1 MESNLNQDGMSRPSY
16 VFSADPLARPSEIN
30 FDGIKL
36 DLSREFSLVASSTE
50 ANSSESKD
58 YLQVCLRVRPFT
70 QPEKEHESEGCV
82 YILDSQTVVL
92 KDPQCTLGRLS
103 EKSSGQM
110 AQKFSFSK
118 VFGPETTQKEF
129 FQGCILQPVK
139 DLLKGQSRLIFTYGL
154 TNSGKTYTFQ
164 GTEENTGILPRTLN
178 VLFDSLQEKLYTKMN
193 LKPHRS
199 REYLRLSPDQ
209 EKEEV
214 TSKSA
219 LLRQIKE
226 VVMHNDSY
234 GALYGSLT
242 NSLSIPEFEESMK
255 DCEHSNLN
263 MDINRKFSVWV
274 SFFEIYNECIYDLF
288 VPVSSKFQK
297 RKTLRLSQDVKGY
310 SFIKDLQWIQVSDAK
325 EAYRLLKLGTKHQSV
340 AFTKLNNASSRSH
353 SIFTIRILQIE
364 DSEIPHVIRVSELS
378 LCDLAGSE
386 RSVRTQNEG
395 ERLRETGNINTSLL
409 TLGKCISV
417 LKNSEK
423 SKFQQH
429 VPFRESKLTHYFQS
443 FFNGKGKIC
452 MIVNIS
458 QCSFAY
464 DETLNVLKFSAIAQ
478 KVCVPDILNCS
489 QEKSFGP
496 VKSSQDESLDIN
508 NSDSKILNEKRS
520 TISWESSLEDVVED
534 EDLVEDLEKA
544 EEKQN
549 VETEFTDEDLDNT
562 LEDDNTFSSH
572 EGKRKLLDLIED
584 LKKKLI
590 NERKEKL
597 TLEFKIREEVTQE
610 FTQYLAQREADFKET
625 LLQEREILEENAECR
640 LAIFKDLI
648 GKCDTQEEPKNED
661 HAMKDETEEGHNY
674 VGIEDIIDSLQ
685 DDVTGIKKQAEIA
698 HLYIASLADPQE
710 AIACLEIKFNQVK
723 ADLAKAKEELI
734 KTQEELKK
742 RESESEINLNS
753 LAQELEK
760 SNKKIIM
767 QNQRIQEL
775 MDKIDQKEDTVNK
788 FQNLKFH
795 MESTFKGSENVGNSS
810 LIINNKFV
818 CNETTEMSK
827 DSKTKTYSGR
837 KRLNEIELQQ
847 DEPPAKKGLTHASPT
862 ITENQKKSGEMQE
875 SISDEENIRVLQE
888 NNEELK
894 TRLLTIENELKNEK
908 EEKTELNKQI
918 VTLQQE
924 LSSSEK
930 KSLDFSIEVQQ
941 IQSSY
946 DNVISELHVQKS
958 INQEQKERIMK
969 LSEEIETARRNI
981 TNNVS
986 QIKLMQAKIDEL
998 RRLDS
1003 VSQIANID
1011 LLSLRD
1017 LSSCSQED
1025 NLLNTQLCHLDN
1037 DYLISKQVK
1046 EHGIQELSRERSF
1059 HSTVEAIWEEC
1070 KEIVKTSSKK
1080 THQIEE
1086 LEQQIEKLQAE
1097 VKEYINDN
1105 NRLKI
1110 EEREKKNQ
1118 DDLLKEKDSLIQ
1130 QLKEELQEK
1139 TVSLDIEV
1147 QHVVEGERAL
1157 SELMQDVTCYKVKI
1171 KELEAVLETQKDECS
1186 RTAKLE
1192 QEIMEKES
1200 IILKQERK
1208 LNECQANLKD
1218 SIQNARDLSER
1229 EVKLKEEITQL
1240 TKNLQDAKH
1249 SLQLKEEEKE
1259 TNWQETEKLKE
1270 ELSASTAVTQN
1281 LKADLQRKEEDYAEL
1296 KEKLA
1301 DAKKQIEQ
1309 VQKEVSVMRDEEKL
1323 LRIKINEL
1331 EKKKNQ
1337 CSQEIDMK
1345 QRTIQQL
1352 KEQLN
1357 NQKVEEAMQ
1366 QYERVCKDLSVKEKI
1381 IKDMRMTLEEQE
1393 QTQVEQDQVLEAK
1406 LEETK
1411 RLTTELEEWKE
1422 KCKDLEA
1429 KHNQSSTKEFEDNTD
1444 VLNTKLSKLQDE
1456 LQESE
1461 QKHEAERK
1469 KWLEEK
1475 MMLITQAKEAENLR
1489 NKEMKKYAED
1499 REHCLKQQNEME
1511 ILKGQLAEKD
1521 GNLQQWRKERDQLV
1535 AALEIQLK
1543 ALISSNVQKD
1553 NEIEQLKK
1561 ITSEASKTEKQTMD
1575 IQPTQMSSTDPSRV
1589 ETEPQSTSFEI
1600 SSGEIEDGS
1609 VVLDSCEVS
1618 TENNQST
1625 RFPKPELEIQ
1635 FTPLQPNR
1643 MAVKHPGCTSPVTVK
1658 IPKARKRKSHE
1669 MEESSV
1675 FSSWWKN
1682 RNNIKHTPEALCQDF
1697 VKFENKK
1704 NATPRTNL
1712 KSPVSEHRNSS
1723 VKKEHKV
1730 SIRPSSKKTYSLRSH
1745 ASTISVNGSAKK
1757 KEGTLQKFGDF
1768 LQHSPTI
1775 LQSKAKK
1782 IIKTMSSSK
1791 FSNVEVSKENASRP
1805 KRAKR
1810 KLYNEISS
1818 PIDISGQVILM
1829 DHKVKESDHQILKR
1843 RLRTKTVK

>member
-1 MESNLNQDGMSRPSY
+1 MRKEVLNLAVAKDNIRKEMESNVNQDGVPRPSY
-16 VFSADPLARPSEIN
+16 VFSADPVARPSEIN

-50 ANSSESKD
+50 ANSLESKD

-70 QPEKEHESEGCV
+70 QSEKEHESEACV
-82 YILDSQTVVL
+82 YILDSQTIVL
-92 KDPQCTLGRLS
+92 KDPQSILGRLS

-110 AQKFSFSK
+110 AQTFSFSK

-129 FQGCILQPVK
+129 FQGCVLQPVK

-164 GTEENTGILPRTLN
+164 GTEENIGILPRTLN
-178 VLFDSLQEKLYTKMN
+178 VLFDSLQERLCTKMT

-214 TSKSA
+214 ASKSA

-226 VVMHNDSY
+226 VVMHNASY
-234 GALYGSLT
+234 DTLYGSLT
-242 NSLSIPEFEESMK
+242 NSLNIPEFEESMR
-255 DCEHSNLN
+255 DYEHASLN
-263 MDINRKFSVWV
+263 MDNNIKFSVWV

-297 RKTLRLSQDVKGY
+297 RKMLRLSQDVKGY
-310 SFIKDLQWIQVSDAK
+310 SFIKDLQWVQVSDSK
-325 EAYRLLKLGTKHQSV
+325 EAYRLLKLGIKHQSV

-353 SIFTIRILQIE
+353 SIFTIRVLQIE
-364 DSEIPHVIRVSELS
+364 ESEMPRVMRVSELS

-386 RSVRTQNEG
+386 RSMKTQNEG

-409 TLGKCISV
+409 TLGKCINV

-458 QCSFAY
+458 QCFLAY

-478 KVCVPDILNCS
+478 KVCVPDTLNSS

-496 VKSSQDESLDIN
+496 VKSSQDVSLDIN
-508 NSDSKILNEKRS
+508 SSDNKILNEKRS

-549 VETEFTDEDLDNT
+549 VESEFTDEDLDKT
-562 LEDDNTFSSH
+562 LEDDKTFSSH
-572 EGKRKLLDLIED
+572 EEKRKLLDLIED

-640 LAIFKDLI
+640 LAIFKDLV
-648 GKCDTQEEPKNED
+648 GKCDTQEEPNNED
-661 HAMKDETEEGHNY
+661 SAVKAETE
-674 VGIEDIIDSLQ
+674 
-685 DDVTGIKKQAEIA
+685 
-698 HLYIASLADPQE
+698 E
-710 AIACLEIKFNQVK
+710 AIACLELKFNQVK
-723 ADLAKAKEELI
+723 AELAKTKEELI

-742 RESESEINLNS
+742 RENESEINLNS
-753 LAQELEK
+753 LVQELEK
-760 SNKKIIM
+760 SIKDNAG
-767 QNQRIQEL
+767 
-775 MDKIDQKEDTVNK
+775 T
-788 FQNLKFH
+788 
-795 MESTFKGSENVGNSS
+795 ST
-810 LIINNKFV
+810 LIINNKLV
-818 CNETTEMSK
+818 CNEVTEMSK

-847 DEPPAKKGLTHASPT
+847 DEPPAKKGPTHVSPT
-862 ITENQKKSGEMQE
+862 ITEDQKKSEEVQQ
-875 SISDEENIRVLQE
+875 SISEDEENIRVLQG

-894 TRLLTIENELKNEK
+894 TRLLIVENELKNEK
-908 EEKTELNKQI
+908 EEKAELNKQI
-918 VTLQQE
+918 ISLQQE

-930 KSLDFSIEVQQ
+930 KSCSFSVEVQQ
-941 IQSSY
+941 IQSNY
-946 DNVISELHVQKS
+946 DNAISELHVQRG
-958 INQEQKERIMK
+958 INQEQEERIMK
-969 LSEEIETARRNI
+969 LSKEIETARRNI

-998 RRLDS
+998 RTLDS
-1003 VSQIANID
+1003 VSQISSID
-1011 LLSLRD
+1011 LLNLRD
-1017 LSSCSQED
+1017 LSNGSQED
-1025 NLLNTQLCHLDN
+1025 NLPNTQLHLLDN
-1037 DYLISKQVK
+1037 DYLTSKQVN
-1046 EHGIQELSRERSF
+1046 ESGIQELGRERSF

-1070 KEIVKTSSKK
+1070 KEIVKSSSKK
-1080 THQIEE
+1080 RHQIQE

-1097 VKEYINDN
+1097 VKDCKDAN
-1105 NRLKI
+1105 NRLKT
-1110 EEREKKNQ
+1110 EERENKNQ
-1118 DDLLKEKDSLIQ
+1118 DLLKEKESLIQ
-1130 QLKEELQEK
+1130 QLKEELREK
-1139 TVSLDIEV
+1139 TVGLDIQV
-1147 QHVVEGERAL
+1147 QYVIEGKRAL
-1157 SELMQDVTCYKVKI
+1157 SELTQDVTCYKVKI
-1171 KELEAVLETQKDECS
+1171 KELEALLETQKDECS
-1186 RTAKLE
+1186 RSAKLE

-1200 IILKQERK
+1200 IILKQERNLK
-1208 LNECQANLKD
+1208 EFQANLQD
-1218 SIQNARDLSER
+1218 SIKNAKDLSER
-1229 EVKLKEEITQL
+1229 EVKLKEEITKL
-1240 TKNLQDAKH
+1240 TNNLQDAKH
-1249 SLQLKEEEKE
+1249 SLQLTEEEKE

-1270 ELSASTAVTQN
+1270 ELSASAALTQN
-1281 LKADLQRKEEDYAEL
+1281 LKADLQKKEEDYTEL

-1352 KEQLN
+1352 KDQLS
-1357 NQKVEEAMQ
+1357 NQKVEEAIQ

-1381 IKDMRMTLEEQE
+1381 IEDMRMTLEEQE

-1406 LEETK
+1406 LKETE
-1411 RLTTELEEWKE
+1411 RLATELEKWKE
-1422 KCKDLEA
+1422 KCKDLET
-1429 KHNQSSTKEFEDNTD
+1429 KSNQRSNKELEDNTD
-1444 VLNTKLSKLQDE
+1444 VLNIKLSKLQDE

-1461 QKHEAERK
+1461 QKYEADRK

-1475 MMLITQAKEAENLR
+1475 MMLLTQAKEAENLR

-1499 REHCLKQQNEME
+1499 REHCLKQQSEME
-1511 ILKGQLAEKD
+1511 MLEAQLAEKD
-1521 GNLQQWRKERDQLV
+1521 GNLQQWREERDQLV

-1543 ALISSNVQKD
+1543 ALISSNIQKD

-1561 ITSEASKTEKQTMD
+1561 ITSETSKTEKQTMD
-1575 IQPTQMSSTDPSRV
+1575 IQPRHMSSMDPERV
-1589 ETEPQSTSFEI
+1589 ETEPQSTNFEI
-1600 SSGEIEDGS
+1600 SRDEVEDGS
-1609 VVLDSCEVS
+1609 VVLDSCDVS

-1635 FTPLQPNR
+1635 FTPLQPNK
-1643 MAVKHPGCTSPVTVK
+1643 MAVKHLGCTSPVTVK
-1658 IPKARKRKSHE
+1658 IPKARKRKSNE
-1669 MEESSV
+1669 MEE
-1675 FSSWWKN
+1675 
-1682 RNNIKHTPEALCQDF
+1682 DF
-1697 VKFENKK
+1697 VNFENKK

-1723 VKKEHKV
+1723 VKKEQKV
-1730 SIRPSSKKTYSLRSH
+1730 STRPSSKKTYSLRSQ
-1745 ASTISVNGSAKK
+1745 ASTICINVPAKK

-1782 IIKTMSSSK
+1782 IIETISSSK
-1791 FSNVEVSKENASRP
+1791 LSNVEVSKENVSRP

-1810 KLYNEISS
+1810 KLYTNEISS

-1829 DHKVKESDHQILKR
+1829 DHKLKESDHQILKR

>member
-1 MESNLNQDGMSRPSY
+1 MESNVNQDGVPRPSY
-16 VFSADPLARPSEIN
+16 VFSADPVARPSEIN

-50 ANSSESKD
+50 ANSLESKD
-58 YLQVCLRVRPFT
+58 YLQVCLRVKPFT
-70 QPEKEHESEGCV
+70 QSEKEHESEGCV

-92 KDPQCTLGRLS
+92 KDPQSILGRLS

-110 AQKFSFSK
+110 AQTFSFSK

-164 GTEENTGILPRTLN
+164 GTEENIGILPRTLN
-178 VLFDSLQEKLYTKMN
+178 VLFDSLQERLCTKMN

-214 TSKSA
+214 ASKSA
-219 LLRQIKE
+219 LLRQTKE
-226 VVMHNDSY
+226 VVMHNDSSDT
-234 GALYGSLT
+234 LYGSLT
-242 NSLSIPEFEESMK
+242 NSLNIPEFEESMR
-255 DCEHSNLN
+255 DCEHASLN
-263 MDINRKFSVWV
+263 MDNNIKFSVWV

-297 RKTLRLSQDVKGY
+297 RKMLRLSQDVKGY
-310 SFIKDLQWIQVSDAK
+310 SFIKDLQWVQVSDSK
-325 EAYRLLKLGTKHQSV
+325 EAYRLLKLGIKHQSV
-340 AFTKLNNASSRSH
+340 AFTKLNNTSSRSH

-364 DSEIPHVIRVSELS
+364 ESEMPRVMRVSELS

-386 RSVRTQNEG
+386 RSMKTQNEG

-409 TLGKCISV
+409 TLGKCINV

-458 QCSFAY
+458 QCFLAY

-478 KVCVPDILNCS
+478 KVCVPDTLNSS

-496 VKSSQDESLDIN
+496 VKSSQDVSLDIIS
-508 NSDSKILNEKRS
+508 SDNKILNEKRS

-549 VETEFTDEDLDNT
+549 VESEFTDEDLDKT
-562 LEDDNTFSSH
+562 LEDDKAFSSH
-572 EGKRKLLDLIED
+572 EEKRKLLDLIED

-590 NERKEKL
+590 DERKEKL

-640 LAIFKDLI
+640 LAIFKDLV
-648 GKCDTQEEPKNED
+648 GKCDTQEEPSSED
-661 HAMKDETEEGHNY
+661 RAMKAETE
-674 VGIEDIIDSLQ
+674 
-685 DDVTGIKKQAEIA
+685 
-698 HLYIASLADPQE
+698 E
-710 AIACLEIKFNQVK
+710 AIACLELKFNQVK
-723 ADLAKAKEELI
+723 AELAKTKEELI

-742 RESESEINLNS
+742 RENESEINLNS
-753 LAQELEK
+753 LVQELEK
-760 SNKKIIM
+760 SIKDNAG
-767 QNQRIQEL
+767 
-775 MDKIDQKEDTVNK
+775 T
-788 FQNLKFH
+788 
-795 MESTFKGSENVGNSS
+795 SP
-810 LIINNKFV
+810 LIINNKLV
-818 CNETTEMSK
+818 CNEMIEMSK

-847 DEPPAKKGLTHASPT
+847 DEPPAKKGPTHVSPT
-862 ITENQKKSGEMQE
+862 IIEDQKKSEEMQE
-875 SISDEENIRVLQE
+875 SISEDEENIRVLQE

-894 TRLLTIENELKNEK
+894 TRLLIVENELKNEK
-908 EEKTELNKQI
+908 EEKAELNKQL
-918 VTLQQE
+918 VNLQQE

-930 KSLDFSIEVQQ
+930 KSCSFSVEVQQ
-941 IQSSY
+941 IQSNY
-946 DNVISELHVQKS
+946 DNAISELHVQRG
-958 INQEQKERIMK
+958 INQEQEERIMK
-969 LSEEIETARRNI
+969 LSKEIETARRNI

-986 QIKLMQAKIDEL
+986 QIKLMQTKIDEL
-998 RRLDS
+998 RTLDS
-1003 VSQIANID
+1003 VSQISNID
-1011 LLSLRD
+1011 LLNLRD
-1017 LSSCSQED
+1017 LSNGSQED
-1025 NLLNTQLCHLDN
+1025 NLPNTQLHLLDN

-1046 EHGIQELSRERSF
+1046 ENGIQELGRERSF

-1070 KEIVKTSSKK
+1070 KEIVKSSSKK
-1080 THQIEE
+1080 RHQIQE

-1097 VKEYINDN
+1097 VKDCKDAN
-1105 NRLKI
+1105 NRLKT
-1110 EEREKKNQ
+1110 EERENKHQ
-1118 DDLLKEKDSLIQ
+1118 DDLLKEKESLIQ
-1130 QLKEELQEK
+1130 QLKEELREK
-1139 TVSLDIEV
+1139 TVGFDIQV
-1147 QHVVEGERAL
+1147 QHVVEGKRAL
-1157 SELMQDVTCYKVKI
+1157 SELTQDVTCYKVKI
-1171 KELEAVLETQKDECS
+1171 KELEAMLETQKDECS
-1186 RTAKLE
+1186 HSAKLE

-1200 IILKQERK
+1200 IILKQERNLK
-1208 LNECQANLKD
+1208 EFQANLQD
-1218 SIQNARDLSER
+1218 SLKNAKDLSER
-1229 EVKLKEEITQL
+1229 EVKLKEEITKL
-1240 TKNLQDAKH
+1240 TNNLQDAKH
-1249 SLQLKEEEKE
+1249 SLQLKEEENE

-1270 ELSASTAVTQN
+1270 ELSASAALTQN
-1281 LKADLQRKEEDYAEL
+1281 LKADLQKKEEDYAEL

-1337 CSQEIDMK
+1337 CSQELDMK

-1352 KEQLN
+1352 KEQLS
-1357 NQKVEEAMQ
+1357 NQKVEEAIQ

-1381 IKDMRMTLEEQE
+1381 IEDMRMTLEEQE

-1406 LEETK
+1406 LKETE
-1411 RLTTELEEWKE
+1411 RLATELEKWKE
-1422 KCKDLEA
+1422 KCKDLET
-1429 KHNQSSTKEFEDNTD
+1429 KSNQRSKKELEDDTD
-1444 VLNTKLSKLQDE
+1444 ILNIKLSKLQDE

-1461 QKHEAERK
+1461 QKYKADRK
-1469 KWLEEK
+1469 KWLEEN
-1475 MMLITQAKEAENLR
+1475 MMLLTQAKEAENLR

-1511 ILKGQLAEKD
+1511 MLKAQLAEKD
-1521 GNLQQWRKERDQLV
+1521 GNLQQWREERDQLV

-1543 ALISSNVQKD
+1543 ALISSNIQKD
-1553 NEIEQLKK
+1553 SEIEQLKK
-1561 ITSEASKTEKQTMD
+1561 ITSETSETEKQTMD
-1575 IQPTQMSSTDPSRV
+1575 IQPRHMSSMDPGRV

-1600 SSGEIEDGS
+1600 SRDEVEDGS

-1618 TENNQST
+1618 TENNQSS

-1635 FTPLQPNR
+1635 FTPLQPNK
-1643 MAVKHPGCTSPVTVK
+1643 MAVKHLGCTSPVTVK
-1658 IPKARKRKSHE
+1658 IPKARKRKSNE
-1669 MEESSV
+1669 MEE
-1675 FSSWWKN
+1675 
-1682 RNNIKHTPEALCQDF
+1682 DF

-1704 NATPRTNL
+1704 NTTPRTNL

-1723 VKKEHKV
+1723 VKKEQKV
-1730 SIRPSSKKTYSLRSH
+1730 STRPSSKKTYSLRSQ
-1745 ASTISVNGSAKK
+1745 ASTISINVPAKK

-1782 IIKTMSSSK
+1782 IIETISSSK
-1791 FSNVEVSKENASRP
+1791 LSNVEVSKENVSRP

-1810 KLYNEISS
+1810 KLYTNEISS